1 MVELQCSE
9 RKLTRLAGMTDDE
22 LELRALEAYV
32 ARFEADPNA
41 PDKCAR
47 ELDLRDVLAGLTGE
61 SGSRLDALAEVWLRR
76 LAPVAAGNRPGPLR
90 RCSHSVR
97 NQAEHR
103 FHLRAFQ
110 SDSGSPAWDRIRE
123 LKRDV
128 PVSRQAVQGVQMAQ
142 SRIRVFI
149 SHASQDV
156 PVAKALIELL
166 RAALNLEA
174 KAIRCTSVNGFRL
187 PAGADTN
194 EQLRIEVHDSDTFIG
209 IVSDK
214 SLRSLYVLFELGARW
229 GARKTLIPLLAPGT
243 PTSVLGGPLAGLN
256 ALRADDRSQVIQLIH
271 DLAEVLSITPES
283 GAVYQEQLDAVLAV
297 PSSPLVHDEPP
308 TREVNGAL
316 SFEDRSV
323 VATLGAAAKELLL
336 EASRDSNGT
345 ILFFSGG
352 IEVQTNNRSFV
363 ERGKPRSEA
372 KWRQA
377 VSELR
382 DAGLI
387 EDAGSGEV
395 FMVTDA
401 GFRLADLLE
410 PQL

>member
-1 MVELQCSE
+1 
-9 RKLTRLAGMTDDE
+9 MTDDE

-47 ELDLRDVLAGLTGE
+47 ELDLRDVLAGLTHE
-61 SGSRLDALAEVWLRR
+61 SGSKLDALTEVWLRR
-76 LAPVAAGNRPGPLR
+76 LAPGIAGNHPGPLR
-90 RCSHSVR
+90 RCSHSGR

-103 FHLRAFQ
+103 FHLRAFHG
-110 SDSGSPAWDRIRE
+110 DSGSPAWDRIRE
-123 LKRDV
+123 LKRHV
-128 PVSRQAVQGVQMAQ
+128 LLSPQPVQSVQMAQ

-149 SHASQDV
+149 SHASEDV
-156 PVAKALIELL
+156 PLAKALIELL

-174 KAIRCTSVNGFRL
+174 KAIRCTGVNGFRL
-187 PAGADTN
+187 SGGADTN
-194 EQLRIEVHDSDTFIG
+194 EQLRIEVHESDTFIG

-229 GARKTLIPLLAPGT
+229 GVRKTLIPLLAPGT

-256 ALRADDRSQVIQLIH
+256 ALRSDDRSQLLQLI
-271 DLAEVLSITPES
+271 DEVAEALSISTES
-283 GAVYQEQLDAVLAV
+283 GAVYQDKLDAVLAV
-297 PSSPLVHDEPP
+297 PPSPVELDEPP
-308 TREVNGAL
+308 PSGVSRAL
-316 SFEDRSV
+316 SFEDRSA
-323 VATLGAAAKELLL
+323 VATLGDAAKELLL
-336 EASRDSNGT
+336 EAAKDSNGS
-345 ILFFSGG
+345 ILFLNGG
-352 IEVQTNNRSFV
+352 MEVQTNSRSVV
-363 ERGKPRSEA
+363 ERGSPRSEA

-377 VSELR
+377 MTELH

-387 EDAGSGEV
+387 EDPIGKREV

-410 PQL
+410 PRT